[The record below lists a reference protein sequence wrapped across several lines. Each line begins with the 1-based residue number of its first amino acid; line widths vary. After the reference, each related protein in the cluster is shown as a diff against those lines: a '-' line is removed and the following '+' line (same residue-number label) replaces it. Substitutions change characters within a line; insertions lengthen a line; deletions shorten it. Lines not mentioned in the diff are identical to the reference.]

1 MARMAQKKPTNRMKP
16 ISLHPL
22 TPEQIITNIFKI
34 SPNDV
39 RRIVSNR
46 PGKSKK
52 K

>member
-1 MARMAQKKPTNRMKP
+1 MKP
-16 ISLHPL
+16 VSLHPL
-22 TPEQIITNIFKI
+22 TPEQAITGMFNIH
-34 SPNDV
+34 PDDV